1 MLINIDYETSRD
13 IALKVLA
20 EEYQTCVALANFARH
35 YEYQH
40 EMANTLKAAM
50 IYLGGSEAIK
60 NLPELNR

>member
-20 EEYQTCVALANFARH
+20 EEYQTCAALANLARH

-40 EMANTLKAAM
+40 EMADVLKKAM
-50 IYLGGSEAIK
+50 IYLGGTEAVK
-60 NLPELNR
+60 NLGEIK